1 MIPRLSTAFLSSCWL
16 TRLIFVAVCNP
27 FGGLGLTGGIVDVG
41 GLSDCLE
48 GIYSG
53 QADDTILDIYDTVRR
68 AKYNEI
74 VDPVSTGNLRLLFE
88 QNPETA
94 LEESEF
100 LKMCKKAETDPEVGA
115 LQRKAA
121 DALQY
126 DFRQHYR
133 K

>member
-1 MIPRLSTAFLSSCWL
+1 M
-16 TRLIFVAVCNP
+16 
-27 FGGLGLTGGIVDVG
+27 DVG
-41 GLSDCLE
+41 GLADCLE
-48 GIYSG
+48 GIYSD

-68 AKYNEI
+68 EKYNEI

-88 QNPETA
+88 QDPETA

-100 LKMCKKAETDPEVGA
+100 LNMCKKAETDPVVGA
-115 LQRKAA
+115 LQRRAA

-133 K
+133 R